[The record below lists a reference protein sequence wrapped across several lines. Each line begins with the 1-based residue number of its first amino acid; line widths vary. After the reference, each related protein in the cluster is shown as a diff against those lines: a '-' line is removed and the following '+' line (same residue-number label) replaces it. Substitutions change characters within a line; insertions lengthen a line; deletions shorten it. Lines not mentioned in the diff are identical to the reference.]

1 MKKTTAL
8 VLGFLMLFMTIVP
21 TINVFAADSSLVP
34 NLDIKG
40 YNVPDNEAMQF
51 VKNLKLG
58 WNLGNTFDANNIS
71 RITDEL
77 AYEYSWCGVKTTKQ
91 MIDTL
96 KQKGFNAIR
105 IPVSWHNHVSGT
117 DFKIS
122 DAWLNRVQEVVNY
135 CIDDG
140 IYVILNVHHDIDKA
154 YYYPSSTYLD
164 NSKKYMTSIW
174 SQLAKKFANYD
185 NHLIFEAVNEPRLV
199 GHPNEWWIDPNNADV
214 VDSIKCINT
223 LNQVFVDTVRATGG
237 SNAGRYLMCPGYCAS
252 PDGATNQ
259 YFKLPTDISSNVNK
273 LIVSVHAYTPYNFA
287 LQAMTDGG
295 IDYWS
300 VSDTTSVSGVTSFM
314 DTLYNKYT
322 SKGIPLVIG
331 EFGARNKNDNLKA
344 RVEFSSYYIAAARAR
359 GITCFWWDNNAF
371 TGTGELFGL
380 LNRSNCQI
388 TYPEILEGM
397 VKYSTSEQQLVYGDY
412 NNDGNVD
419 ALDFASLKKY
429 ILTPDH
435 AYIKNVDVN
444 LDNEVNAVDLAI
456 VKKFLLGLVTKLPSN

>member
-8 VLGFLMLFMTIVP
+8 LLCMLMIVITIIP
-21 TINVFAADSSLVP
+21 TINVFAASSLVP

-40 YNVPDNEAMQF
+40 YTIPQNDAMKF
-51 VKNLKLG
+51 VENLKLG
-58 WNLGNTFDANNIS
+58 WNLGNTFDANNDG

-77 AYEYSWCGVKTTKQ
+77 VYEYTWCGVKTTKQ

-105 IPVSWHNHVSGT
+105 IPVSWHNHVSGA

-140 IYVILNVHHDIDKA
+140 LYVILNIHHDIDKA
-154 YYYPSSTYLD
+154 YYYPSSTYLE

-174 SQLAKKFANYD
+174 SQVASRFANYD
-185 NHLIFEAVNEPRLV
+185 NHLIFEGINEPRLV
-199 GHPNEWWIDPNNADV
+199 GHTNEWWIDINNADV
-214 VDSIKCINT
+214 VDSIKCINQ
-223 LNQVFVDTVRATGG
+223 LNQVFVNTVRATG
-237 SNAGRYLMCPGYCAS
+237 SLNSSRYLMCPGYCAS

-259 YFKLPTDISSNVNK
+259 YFTLPTDISGNVNK
-273 LIVSVHAYTPYNFA
+273 LIVSVHAYSPYNFA
-287 LQAMTDGG
+287 LQAISDGG

-300 VSDTTSVSGVTSFM
+300 VNDATSVSGITSFM

-331 EFGARNKNDNLKA
+331 EFGARNKNNNLQA
-344 RVEFSSYYIAAARAR
+344 RVEFSSYYIAAARAH

-380 LNRSNCQI
+380 FNRSTYQI
-388 TYPEILEGM
+388 AYPDIMEGM
-397 VKYSTSEQQLVYGDY
+397 LRYSSSAQTVVYGDF

-419 ALDFASLKKY
+419 ALDFAAFKVY
-429 ILTPDH
+429 ILAPDH
-435 AYIKNVDVN
+435 AYNKALDLN
-444 LDNEVNAVDLAI
+444 LDNDVNAVDLAI
-456 VKKFLLGLVTKLPSN
+456 LKMYLLGSVTTLPAK